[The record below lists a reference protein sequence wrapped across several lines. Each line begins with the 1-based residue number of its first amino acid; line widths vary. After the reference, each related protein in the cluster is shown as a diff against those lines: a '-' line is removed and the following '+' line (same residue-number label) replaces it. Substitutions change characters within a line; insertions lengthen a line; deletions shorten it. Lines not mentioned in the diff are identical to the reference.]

1 MVGTVE
7 KKDEE
12 DIILTFEALIV
23 RHAWQ
28 KKKKKG
34 IHHDRVTTELFSFSR

>member
-28 KKKKKG
+28 KKKKNG
-34 IHHDRVTTELFSFSR
+34 IHHDRVTTESFSR

>member
-23 RHAWQ
+23 RHTWQ
-28 KKKKKG
+28 KKKKKEY
-34 IHHDRVTTELFSFSR
+34 TMTE